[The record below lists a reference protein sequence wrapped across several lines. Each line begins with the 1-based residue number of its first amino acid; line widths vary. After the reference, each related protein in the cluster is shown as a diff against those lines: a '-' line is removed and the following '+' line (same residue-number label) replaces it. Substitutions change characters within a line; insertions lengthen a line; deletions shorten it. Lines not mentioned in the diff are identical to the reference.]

1 MLSAKDK
8 MNNDLRQLFESLVG
22 HYWTFLH
29 DDWPVVEKQ
38 MNHRSDTK
46 EITGIEIVKNYVLE
60 RLGYIPVFFFL
71 VVLFSNKDYPGPY
84 RGVEKG
90 LLILY
95 HILTGASMAQMGQF
109 IPKSSFNAIYNAF
122 YAKQLERLNKILDD
136 CLAKMFSNVKIR
148 VMSAREINP
157 NEFKHVTMMIDGHDS
172 RATYINASSRAD
184 YYSYKLK
191 KSGFRTQV
199 GMDIN
204 SMIMFVSKA
213 APCATNNDGSM
224 LVSIDLSNKISRFDV
239 VCVDGGY
246 TLFINRILHMN
257 THLQIESFV
266 TPVRR
271 SRGVNLSAEE
281 IAYNQLLG
289 GFRSSIESRFGELGH
304 LFHRFNGNSVIRV
317 SDDAVFSVQF
327 KLACVLSNMKRFVAM
342 GQLQHTDHHTFW
354 MHKDFDYYG
363 GAASTSSVYDV
374 VDILSISDRRA
385 HKEKIEMIQQQ
396 LFSTT
401 IDDEI
406 EDNNNDDNDIMQEV
420 DGGEEYNNYEVERI
434 IIHRHTPNGIQYK
447 VKWIGYDN
455 RSNKWLFANQFND
468 DGNMIQEY
476 MITLAED

>member
-1 MLSAKDK
+1 
-8 MNNDLRQLFESLVG
+8 MNEELRQLYQYLVRI
-22 HYWTFLH
+22 YWTFLH
-29 DDWPVVEKQ
+29 DDWPVVEREKH
-38 MNHRSDTK
+38 HRSDIK
-46 EITGIEIVKNYVLE
+46 GIVGIEIVKNHVLE
-60 RLGYIPVFFFL
+60 HLGYIPVYFFL
-71 VVLFSNKDYPGPY
+71 TVLFSNKDYPGPY

-95 HILTGASMAQMGQF
+95 HLLTGASMVQMGQF
-109 IPKSSFNAIYNAF
+109 IPKSSFNSIYRDF
-122 YAKQLERLNKILDD
+122 YAKQLGWLNKKLDH
-136 CLAKMFSNVKIR
+136 CLAVMFSNVKIR
-148 VMSAREINP
+148 VMYAKEMNP

-204 SMIMFVSKA
+204 SMILFVSEA

-224 LVSIDLSNKISRFDV
+224 LVSMDLSDKISRFDV

-257 THLQIESFV
+257 PHLQIESFV

-271 SRGVNLSAEE
+271 SKGVNLSAEE

-304 LFHRFNGNSVIRV
+304 LFHRFDGKSVIRV
-317 SDDAVFSVQF
+317 SDDAVFTVQL
-327 KLACVLSNMKRFVAM
+327 KLACVLSNMKKFIAM
-342 GQLQHTDHHTFW
+342 GQLQPSDHHTFW

-363 GAASTSSVYDV
+363 GTASASSVYDV

-385 HKEKIEMIQQQ
+385 HKERIEMVQQQ
-396 LFSTT
+396 LFNLS
-401 IDDEI
+401 I
-406 EDNNNDDNDIMQEV
+406 EDAFAQGSGTVNTNEEIMQ
-420 DGGEEYNNYEVERI
+420 DADQNSSYEVERI
-434 IIHRHTPNGIQYK
+434 IEHRHTPNGIQYK

-455 RSNKWLFANQFND
+455 RHNKWLSMDEFND
-468 DGNMIQEY
+468 DGNMVQEY
-476 MITLAED
+476 MLTMTES